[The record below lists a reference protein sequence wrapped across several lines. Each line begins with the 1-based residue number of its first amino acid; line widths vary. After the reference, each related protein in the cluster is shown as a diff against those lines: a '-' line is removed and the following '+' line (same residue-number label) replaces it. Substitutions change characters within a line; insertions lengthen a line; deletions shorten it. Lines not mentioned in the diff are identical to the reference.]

1 MMNCFNKATF
11 GKLLNQS
18 VFLLKN
24 DKEISLPGT
33 GFSGWYLKLCRDLAG
48 KPEPLEIKG

>member
-1 MMNCFNKATF
+1 MNCFNKATF
-11 GKLLNQS
+11 GMLLNQS

-33 GFSGWYLKLCRDLAG
+33 GFSGWHHKLFRDSAG
-48 KPEPLEIKG
+48 KPEQIVIKD